1 MSQLKLFQK
10 PLRQYRKKMNFSN
23 NYIPI
28 YTASEERDFL
38 MYLDDLKYE
47 KFMEDPDQSFKK
59 TKIVNFDIIH
69 HQCRGDKMEHNE
81 SYYQTIF

>member
-1 MSQLKLFQK
+1 
-10 PLRQYRKKMNFSN
+10 MNFSN

-28 YTASEERDFL
+28 YTAPEERDFL

-81 SYYQTIF
+81 SYYQTIFKKKP